1 MANPFSNTDPSNPS
15 DPSNPPRRRWSR
27 RRLLRG
33 LALTGA
39 AMVADELWWEP
50 WRLVVERVSLAFPGL
65 PAGLDGLRLVQL
77 SDLHRSHT
85 VGQAEIVR
93 AVERANALNPDL
105 VVLTGDYLSHAR
117 GYAEPCAEALA
128 GLRAPLG
135 RFAILGNHDHYAGAD
150 FVAAALR
157 RHGLTVLRNDAEPVE
172 RGGDR
177 MWVVGVDDVLAC
189 HHNLPGALHAVPANA
204 FKVALIHE
212 PDYADATAHFP
223 VQLQLS
229 GHSHGGQIRLP
240 GIGALHLPR
249 LGRRYPM
256 GLYRIGGVQLYT
268 NRGVGRLQPA
278 VRINCPPEVALITL
292 RAV

>member
-1 MANPFSNTDPSNPS
+1 MS
-15 DPSNPPRRRWSR
+15 RRRWSR
-27 RRLLRG
+27 RRVLRMV
-33 LALTGA
+33 AMAGA
-39 AMVADELWWEP
+39 ALVADETWWEP
-50 WRLVVERVSLAFPGL
+50 WRLVVERLALAFPEL
-65 PAGLDGLRLVQL
+65 PAGLEGLRLVQL

-85 VGQAEIVR
+85 VGEAEIGR
-93 AVERANALNPDL
+93 AVERANALMPDV
-105 VVLTGDYLSHAR
+105 VVLTGDYITHAL
-117 GYAEPCAEALA
+117 GYADSCAAALA

-150 FVAAALR
+150 IVAAALGR
-157 RHGLTVLRNDAEPVE
+157 AGFTVLRNEAHPVE

-177 MWVVGVDDVLAC
+177 LWVVGVDDVLA
-189 HHNLPGALHAVPANA
+189 HQADLAGALRGVPSSA

-212 PDYADATAHFP
+212 PDVAEVTARYP

-249 LGRRYPM
+249 MARRYPM
-256 GLYRIGGVQLYT
+256 GLYRIGGLQLYT

-278 VRINCPPEVALITL
+278 VRINCPPEITLITL
-292 RAV
+292 RRA